1 MDEQLASGGGHRT
14 MTNEDKLKWLIR
26 EGFIERTTD
35 GTYRLTEEGE
45 YITGRLN
52 QEKDIKDG
60 D

>member
-1 MDEQLASGGGHRT
+1 